1 MLRKIS
7 KNELNQIFKDLKIY
21 GFSHVKSLILNQKV
35 KVLLNK
41 VIKIHKDLNL
51 KTTQIKGLPKRDSK
65 DLRIYNLPEKDKYF
79 IDLIT
84 DIQIEKI
91 LKPLIND
98 PYYRFLPR
106 NVPNYIVGSSTAR
119 SSGYALDLHI
129 DSMFPF
135 SGKWPISILLLF
147 VLEEMNE
154 KNGATIVVP
163 GSHMSSSYT
172 DRSLKDR
179 KVICA
184 KPGDLVLIDSRTWH
198 GTLEN
203 KTNKTRW
210 LINSLI
216 TQWWLKQQVDIPDT
230 IPKSIFK
237 KLSNKQKQILGYCSI
252 PPKSELDRINTK
264 CGYDILKNF
273 KGN

>member
-1 MLRKIS
+1 MLRKIL
-7 KNELNQIFKDLKIY
+7 KNELNLIFRDLRVY
-21 GFSHVKSLILNQKV
+21 GYSHIKNLILKQKVKSLLKKV
-35 KVLLNK
+35 V
-41 VIKIHKDLNL
+41 KIHRDLNL

-65 DLRIYNLPEKDKYF
+65 DLRIYNLPEKDKVF
-79 IDLIT
+79 IDLIS
-84 DIQIEKI
+84 DKQIEKV

-98 PYYRFLPR
+98 PYYRFLPD

-135 SGKWPISILLLF
+135 SGSWPISILLLF

-154 KNGATIVVP
+154 KNGATVVVP
-163 GSHMSSSYT
+163 GSHMSASYT

-179 KVICA
+179 KVISA

-203 KTNKTRW
+203 KTNRSRW

-216 TQWWLKQQVDIPDT
+216 TQWWLKQQVNIPET
-230 IPKSIFK
+230 IPKNIFK

-252 PPKSELDRINTK
+252 PPLSELDRINTK
-264 CGYDILKNF
+264 CGYNILKTF
-273 KGN
+273 KRN

>member
-1 MLRKIS
+1 
-7 KNELNQIFKDLKIY
+7 
-21 GFSHVKSLILNQKV
+21 
-35 KVLLNK
+35 
-41 VIKIHKDLNL
+41 
-51 KTTQIKGLPKRDSK
+51 
-65 DLRIYNLPEKDKYF
+65 
-79 IDLIT
+79 
-84 DIQIEKI
+84 
-91 LKPLIND
+91 
-98 PYYRFLPR
+98 
-106 NVPNYIVGSSTAR
+106 
-119 SSGYALDLHI
+119 
-129 DSMFPF
+129 
-135 SGKWPISILLLF
+135 
-147 VLEEMNE
+147 
-154 KNGATIVVP
+154 
-163 GSHMSSSYT
+163 MSSSYT

-216 TQWWLKQQVDIPDT
+216 TQWWLKQLMIDIPHT

>member
-1 MLRKIS
+1 MLKFNI
-7 KNELNQIFKDLKIY
+7 
-21 GFSHVKSLILNQKV
+21 KSKV

-41 VIKIHKDLNL
+41 AIKIHKDLNL

-84 DIQIEKI
+84 DLQIEKI

-216 TQWWLKQQVDIPDT
+216 TQWWLKQQVDIPHT